1 MNRSKHYF
9 LLFLSFDAA
18 LLIAVSKHF
27 SKILKKKHTN
37 TQEKNYYEFAYLGI
51 KEGANGAT

>member
-18 LLIAVSKHF
+18 LLIAVIKH
-27 SKILKKKHTN
+27 LANKK
-37 TQEKNYYEFAYLGI
+37 KNYYEFAYLGI